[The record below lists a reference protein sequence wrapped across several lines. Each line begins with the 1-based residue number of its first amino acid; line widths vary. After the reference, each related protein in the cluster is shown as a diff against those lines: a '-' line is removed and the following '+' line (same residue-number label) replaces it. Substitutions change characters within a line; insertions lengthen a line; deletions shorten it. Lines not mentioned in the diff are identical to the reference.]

1 MNTWNHLE
9 YLKVLEYYHKDVA
22 TKIAEQYLQHIFHRK
37 KRSMAKKSLDEQVQP
52 KYNISEDGNQW
63 EHLLM
68 HLSVEHLL
76 MHFSEEII
84 ILDNYNN

>member
-1 MNTWNHLE
+1 MKSSGILE
-9 YLKVLEYYHKDVA
+9 SFGVLPQKCCHKNCR
-22 TKIAEQYLQHIFHRK
+22 TIFTTHFSPK
-37 KRSMAKKSLDEQVQP
+37 EEKYGKKSLDEQVQP